1 MEKFAI
7 TKNGRIVERSVS
19 SSYSDV
25 WASAQPKEE
34 IVPIWEFFL
43 WFRENDEKDFF
54 TFYSSQKQ
62 IDKAVQEAIDYSDGL
77 FRVVFAIDNPTFGV
91 VARYGKRTEEF
102 IQKSKSC

>member
-7 TKNGRIVERSVS
+7 KKNGRIVERSICS
-19 SSYSDV
+19 TYTETMLMS
-25 WASAQPKEE
+25 QPKEE

-43 WFRENDEKDFF
+43 WFRANDEKDFF
-54 TFYSSQKQ
+54 TFYSSQQQ
-62 IDKAVQEAIDYSDGL
+62 IEKAVQEAIEYSEGL
-77 FRVVFAIDNPTFGV
+77 FRVVFAIDNPTFGI